1 MADALRATAKY
12 LAWLSILLAAT
23 VIVMLAAGY
32 RSEVGPFVVAA
43 LALLALFCMQHRFL
57 KRYAFTVWVFAFVA
71 ASVFY
76 PHAFTNWGRYD
87 LKGLIVPLIQIIMFG
102 MGTTLSL
109 ADFARVLKM
118 PWPVFIGF
126 VSHYV
131 IMPLSGLTLAKS
143 FGFAP
148 EVAAGVVLIGCCPS
162 GVASNVMAY
171 LGGGDV
177 ALSVTVTSCS
187 TLAAPVMTPFLMQ
200 RLAGQFVSVE
210 PLKMMLEIVN
220 MIIVPIVA
228 GLIAN
233 RLLYSRRPAFQ
244 HGGLVALIGL
254 AGVLLAAVVGFLVPA
269 ADLAV
274 GKASLKVG
282 VVVGL
287 LLIGAVALVK
297 LVMGVWLKRPGNWM
311 DKTLPTV
318 SMVAIC
324 CIIAVI
330 TAHSIG
336 DAKTVEELKQVG
348 ALLVVAV
355 MIHNAVGYLVG
366 YWLARAVR
374 LEERLPD
381 RRIRGRHAE
390 RRHGLGAGHQHAQQ
404 RTGRPGSRHLRALAE
419 YLRVRP
425 GHVLA
430 PQARERGKEDC
441 GCRIADRGVVSQ
453 LRSAIRNHQ
462 PAIDTGASDAST

>member
-1 MADALRATAKY
+1 MPNALRTTSKY
-12 LAWLSILLAAT
+12 FAWVSLLLAAVT
-23 VIVMLAAGY
+23 VILLLLGY
-32 RSEVGPFVVAA
+32 GSLVPPCVVGA
-43 LALLALFCMQHRFL
+43 LSCFALFCMRHPVL
-57 KRYAFTVWVFAFVA
+57 KSYAFTVWVFAFVA
-71 ASVFY
+71 GSMFY
-76 PHAFTNWGRYD
+76 PWAFLKWGGYD
-87 LKGLIVPLIQIIMFG
+87 LKNLIVPLIQIIMFG

-131 IMPLSGLTLAKS
+131 IMPLTGLTLAKS
-143 FGFAP
+143 FGFSP

-200 RLAGQFVSVE
+200 HLAGQFVSVE
-210 PLKMMLEIVN
+210 PIKMMLEIVN

-233 RLLYSRRPAFQ
+233 RLLYSRRPIFQ
-244 HGGLVALIGL
+244 NGGLVALIGL
-254 AGVLLAAVVGFLVPA
+254 AGVALAAALGFLVPA
-269 ADLAV
+269 ASMAV

-287 LLIGAVALVK
+287 LLIGTVALVK
-297 LVMGVWLKRPGNWM
+297 LVIGVWLKRPGNWM
-311 DKTLPTV
+311 DKALPIV

-336 DAKTVEELKQVG
+336 DPKTVEELKQVG

-374 LEERLPD
+374 LEER
-381 RRIRGRHAE
+381 AC
-390 RRHGLGAGHQHAQQ
+390 
-404 RTGRPGSRHLRALAE
+404 RTVAFEVGMQNGGMASALAIST
-419 YLRVRP
+419 LNSVQAA
-425 GHVLA
+425 LA
-430 PQARERGKEDC
+430 PAIFGPWQNISGSILATYWHRKPVKET
-441 GCRIADRGVVSQ
+441 RPIADVGLQ
-453 LRSAIRNHQ
+453 TA
-462 PAIDTGASDAST
+462 D

>member
-1 MADALRATAKY
+1 MADTLRAASKY
-12 LAWLSILLAAT
+12 LAWFSALLAVTA
-23 VIVMLAAGY
+23 IVMLVLGY
-32 RSEVGPFVVAA
+32 RAEVEPFVVAA
-43 LALLALFCMQHRFL
+43 LALLALFCMRHRVL
-57 KRYAFTVWVFAFVA
+57 KSYAFTVWVFAFVA

-76 PHAFTNWGRYD
+76 PRAFTKWGGYD

-102 MGTTLSL
+102 MGTTLSI
-109 ADFARVLKM
+109 ADFTRILKM

-131 IMPLSGLTLAKS
+131 IMPLTGFTLAKS
-143 FGFAP
+143 FGFSQ

-187 TLAAPVMTPFLMQ
+187 TLAAPIMTPFLMQ
-200 RLAGQFVSVE
+200 HLAGQFVSVE
-210 PLKMMLEIVN
+210 PVKMMLEIVN

-233 RLLYSRRPAFQ
+233 RLLYSRRRVFQ
-244 HGGLVALIGL
+244 RGGLLALIGVT
-254 AGVLLAAVVGFLVPA
+254 GVLLAAAVGFLVLA
-269 ADLAV
+269 ADLAI

-287 LLIGAVALVK
+287 LLIGTVALVK
-297 LVMGVWLKRPGNWM
+297 LVIGVWLKRAGNWM
-311 DKTLPTV
+311 DKALPIV

-336 DAKTVEELKQVG
+336 DPKTVEELKQVG
-348 ALLVVAV
+348 VLLVIAV

-374 LEERLPD
+374 LEER
-381 RRIRGRHAE
+381 AC
-390 RRHGLGAGHQHAQQ
+390 
-404 RTGRPGSRHLRALAE
+404 RTVAFEVGMQNGGMASALAIST
-419 YLRVRP
+419 LNSVQAA
-425 GHVLA
+425 LA
-430 PQARERGKEDC
+430 PAIFGPWQNISGSILATYWHRKPAKETKA
-441 GCRIADRGVVSQ
+441 IADVGLQ
-453 LRSAIRNHQ
+453 
-462 PAIDTGASDAST
+462 TSD